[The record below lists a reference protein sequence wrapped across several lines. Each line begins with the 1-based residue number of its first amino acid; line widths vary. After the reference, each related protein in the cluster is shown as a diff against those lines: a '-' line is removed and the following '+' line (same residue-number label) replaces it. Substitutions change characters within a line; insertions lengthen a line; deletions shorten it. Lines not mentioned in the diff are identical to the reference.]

1 MRTIPLGGRVAAGRV
16 AIVDD
21 ADYYIVCK
29 YSWCGIKS
37 GPNAPLYAVTSVGTS
52 RADRRNVRMHTML
65 TGWEL
70 VDHENRD
77 TLDNR
82 RANLRPATSLQN
94 ARNASVKRN
103 GVSRFKGVG
112 IHKPTGRWRARI
124 RIDGG
129 QRLYLGL
136 FDSEEDAARYY
147 DGAAWY
153 YHGEFA
159 VLNFPE
165 EWAGL
170 PRPQADLNPVTR
182 AA

>member
-16 AIVDD
+16 ALIDDDDYGIV
-21 ADYYIVCK
+21 IRH
-29 YSWCGIKS
+29 SWCAIQSRPG
-37 GPNAPLYAVTSVGTS
+37 APLYAVASIGTS
-52 RADRRNVRMHTML
+52 RADHRNVRMHTLL

-70 VDHENRD
+70 VDHANRD

-82 RANLRPATSLQN
+82 RENLRPATRLQN
-94 ARNASVKRN
+94 SRNASVKRN
-103 GVSRFKGVG
+103 GVSLYKGVG
-112 IHKPTGRWRARI
+112 IHGPTGRWRARI
-124 RIDGG
+124 RIDNG
-129 QRLYLGL
+129 QRLNLGL

-170 PRPQADLNPVTR
+170 PCPQRDFGSDAT